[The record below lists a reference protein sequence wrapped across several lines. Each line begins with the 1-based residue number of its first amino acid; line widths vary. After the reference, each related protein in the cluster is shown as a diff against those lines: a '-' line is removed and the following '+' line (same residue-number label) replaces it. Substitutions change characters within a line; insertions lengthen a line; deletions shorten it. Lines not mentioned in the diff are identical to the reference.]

1 MRGRRLAR
9 TENPQHIRENTHM
22 DKETTIIIIAQN
34 GLKTAHTLFT
44 SKSVK
49 LEKQAGK
56 AKDSATKTKL
66 TKEAAKAKK
75 LASILI
81 AADEGLTAYVRENES
96 EE

>member
-1 MRGRRLAR
+1 
-9 TENPQHIRENTHM
+9 M

-34 GLKTAHTLFT
+34 GLKTASALF
-44 SKSVK
+44 SAKALK

-56 AKDSATKTKL
+56 AKDSATKSRL
-66 TKEAAKAKK
+66 AREAARTRK
-75 LASILI
+75 LATILI